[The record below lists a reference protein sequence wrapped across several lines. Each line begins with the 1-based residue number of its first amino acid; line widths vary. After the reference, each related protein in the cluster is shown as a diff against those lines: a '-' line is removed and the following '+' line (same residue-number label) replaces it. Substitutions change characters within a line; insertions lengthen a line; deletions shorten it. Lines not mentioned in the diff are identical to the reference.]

1 MANAILLATALALL
15 VLQGLVAYVSP
26 ADWLSPVLIL
36 PAVLYV
42 AVGEFSLPR
51 GVSLAF
57 VMGYLADVFGGAS
70 MGLWTFTLVSIFLL
84 VRVAGLKLFLH
95 GVVFQVLLTLVAGV
109 FAGVEMMALLLVF
122 DRRPLSV
129 LGALAIVTGQAC
141 VTAALAP
148 AIFALL
154 ARLPGGDAGVQPEE
168 SA

>member
-1 MANAILLATALALL
+1 MANALLLATALALL
-15 VLQGLVAYVSP
+15 VLQGFIAYLSP
-26 ADWLSPVLIL
+26 TDMLAPVLIL

-122 DRRPLSV
+122 DRRPLAV
-129 LGALAIVTGQAC
+129 LGALGTVTAQAA

-154 ARLPGGDAGVQPEE
+154 HRLPGADPNVPEE
-168 SA
+168 AA

>member
-1 MANAILLATALALL
+1 MANALLLATALALL
-15 VLQGLVAYVSP
+15 VLQGFIAYVLP

-95 GVVFQVLLTLVAGV
+95 GVVFQVLLTLVAGI

-122 DRRPLSV
+122 DPRPLSV
-129 LGALAIVTGQAC
+129 LGALAIVTGQAV

-148 AIFALL
+148 AIFAALH
-154 ARLPGGDAGVQPEE
+154 RLPGTDPNVPEE
-168 SA
+168 AT

>member
-1 MANAILLATALALL
+1 MANAILLVTALVLL
-15 VLQGLVAYVSP
+15 VLQGLIAFVLP
-26 ADWLSPVLIL
+26 ADWLAPTLIL
-36 PAVLYV
+36 PMVLYV

-70 MGLWTFTLVSIFLL
+70 MGLWTFTMVSIFLI

-129 LGALAIVTGQAC
+129 LGALATVTGQAF

-154 ARLPGGDAGVQPEE
+154 ARLPGGEPGVHSEE
-168 SA
+168 SP